1 MTVRAGPRSANPY
14 DYKTGQVGQMREQTG
29 CETRGSG
36 RAHWTG
42 EQAAMAQL
50 GMPDGSHWCHK
61 EKQAQ

>member
-36 RAHWTG
+36 RAHCTG
-42 EQAAMAQL
+42 AQAAMAQL
-50 GMPDGSHWCHK
+50 GMPDGSH
-61 EKQAQ
+61 